1 MAQAIEDS
9 PAPARAIVGGNA
21 EPLAGV
27 RAARRSNAA
36 GRVQLDMAD
45 AIDQFATRTHA

>member
-21 EPLAGV
+21 EFLAWFER
-27 RAARRSNAA
+27 RAA
-36 GRVQLDMAD
+36 LL
-45 AIDQFATRTHA
+45 